1 MKKIISLK
9 KICAATCCMLAGVF
23 VLAGVPHGVFNASA
37 GVSENVISNPED
49 LEGAT
54 SLPNYWNA
62 SNDKKGISVAD
73 GVVTFS
79 ESRQSPQIVL
89 RNAANNLSDVGAKEY
104 FTLSAKVELVDVS
117 EAFRFG
123 ISFNLPSMRST
134 IGTEGSIFL
143 WFGKVDGTTSY
154 GLTDYSEGQTELI
167 PATPLGISGQFCV
180 DMTVSTDG
188 KLQVKFDGN
197 TICQDLAVRVPSQGY
212 VGFGRTT
219 TDSVNEDSVSTVE
232 LSEVYV
238 RTYTSVTP
246 SNANYLETFAYN
258 NFNMNMFSMMSRGGG
273 MVGSRLAIE
282 DEELKFVNTG
292 EAFFGTKKQYSN
304 VEVSFELTHLQRAPE
319 YDGDGNLIRT
329 VSSSFGMIFGALN
342 STSVSYDPDFIVEF
356 IPVGGSAIK
365 PAEGTKIVV
374 KSTRA
379 ILHEQTLPEKY
390 DLFKVDDQ
398 FGVKFE
404 MIDGTIS
411 VSLKRS
417 NEFGFTKVMEYGY
430 GITPTG
436 FVQLAASGAM
446 NGSFSSGLDCA
457 SVRTGNFS
465 VDNFSVLNRDV
476 HGVVETVSYLGN
488 RLSIPEDYTD
498 YENTWSDDDLLG

>member
-1 MKKIISLK
+1 MMNLARNGRVHPAVAKI
-9 KICAATCCMLAGVF
+9 AT
-23 VLAGVPHGVFNASA
+23 VLNIRVVGDAEGGTIVPVQKPRG
-37 GVSENVISNPED
+37 
-49 LEGAT
+49 
-54 SLPNYWNA
+54 
-62 SNDKKGISVAD
+62 DKKA
-73 GVVTFS
+73 
-79 ESRQSPQIVL
+79 
-89 RNAANNLSDVGAKEY
+89 
-104 FTLSAKVELVDVS
+104 
-117 EAFRFG
+117 
-123 ISFNLPSMRST
+123 
-134 IGTEGSIFL
+134 
-143 WFGKVDGTTSY
+143 
-154 GLTDYSEGQTELI
+154 
-167 PATPLGISGQFCV
+167 
-180 DMTVSTDG
+180 
-188 KLQVKFDGN
+188 LQVM
-197 TICQDLAVRVPSQGY
+197 
-212 VGFGRTT
+212 
-219 TDSVNEDSVSTVE
+219 VE
-232 LSEVYV
+232 EME
-238 RTYTSVTP
+238 
-246 SNANYLETFAYN
+246 A
-258 NFNMNMFSMMSRGGG
+258 RGL
-273 MVGSRLAIE
+273 R
-282 DEELKFVNTG
+282 
-292 EAFFGTKKQYSN
+292 
-304 VEVSFELTHLQRAPE
+304 
-319 YDGDGNLIRT
+319 DGNLIRT

-417 NEFGFTKVMEYGY
+417 NEFGFTKVMEYVY

-498 YENTWSDDDLLG
+498 YENTWCDDDLLG